1 MKKKLAALGQKPA
14 SGSVHKKNGT
24 YYACIRHYDINA
36 GKRVQFMKKI
46 APVGKKTE
54 NGNMTI
60 TDAKIELDEMLN
72 KLDTE
77 LYNSLV
83 KIEEDKHKTPQELKK
98 YTQQT

>member
-1 MKKKLAALGQKPA
+1 MRKQIKALGQKPA
-14 SGSVHKKNGT
+14 SGSVHEKNGT

-46 APVGKKTE
+46 ARVGRKKE
-54 NGNMTI
+54 NGKMTL
-60 TDAKIELDEMLN
+60 TDAKIELDDMLN

-83 KIEEDKHKTPQELKK
+83 KIEEVKHMTPQ
-98 YTQQT
+98 